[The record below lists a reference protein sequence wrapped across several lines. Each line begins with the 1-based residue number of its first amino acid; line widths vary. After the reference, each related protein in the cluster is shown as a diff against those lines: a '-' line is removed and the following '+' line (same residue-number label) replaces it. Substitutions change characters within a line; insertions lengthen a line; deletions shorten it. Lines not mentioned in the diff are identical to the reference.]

1 MKIRQSI
8 KMAWGAIISNKMRS
22 FLTMLGIIIG
32 VCSVTL
38 LISLVQGGTGSI
50 TESMEDL
57 GGDQIMV
64 SVTDTHK
71 KLTYHELQTLE
82 GTGGIKTISPYLT
95 GNGVAVAEGNSADV
109 SINGI
114 TPAYQEVQGLDVE
127 QGRQFTDLDME
138 KRLNVCIVGTEVAT
152 DLFGTTQV
160 LDNRI
165 RVNGYDYRVVGVLE
179 KQDEAMLNGTGN
191 SIYLPFTNAQRLLK
205 QTAITGF
212 YLSAQEEEALSQAQD
227 TIDGY
232 LEKKFGSEEGYTI
245 LNMSNIVDMMNTVM
259 STLSLMLGGIAA
271 ISLLV
276 GGIGIMNI
284 MLVSVTERT
293 REIGIR
299 KAIGAQRSD
308 ITVQFMIESVFI
320 SLIGG
325 IIGMGISQLVLWILN
340 MVFQDYHFA
349 ISLSVGAL
357 ALGFSVAVGLIF
369 GIYPA
374 NKAAKLK
381 PINALHYE

>member
-138 KRLNVCIVGTEVAT
+138 QRLNVCIVGTEVAT

-212 YLSAQEEEALSQAQD
+212 YLSAQKEEALSQAQD

>member
-1 MKIRQSI
+1 MKLKQSV
-8 KMAWGAIISNKMRS
+8 KMAWAAILSNKMRS

-38 LISLVQGGTGSI
+38 LISIVQGGAGTI
-50 TESMEDL
+50 TDSMQDL

-64 SVTDTHK
+64 SVMDTHK
-71 KLTYHELQTLE
+71 KLTYFELQSLE
-82 GTGGIKTISPYLT
+82 GSGGIQTVSPYLSS
-95 GNGVAVAEGNSADV
+95 NLVAVAAGNSTTV
-109 SINGI
+109 SLNGV
-114 TPAYQEVQGLDVE
+114 TPSYQDVQGLDVE
-127 QGRQFTDLDME
+127 EGRNISNLDMQE
-138 KRLNVCIVGTEVAT
+138 RLNVCIVGTETAKK
-152 DLFGTTQV
+152 LFGTTDV
-160 LDNRI
+160 LNASLRL
-165 RVNGYDYRVVGVLE
+165 NGHDYRIIGVLKAE
-179 KQDEAMLNGTGN
+179 DSSLMNGTSN
-191 SIYLPFTNAQRLLK
+191 SVYIPLTSAQRLLK
-205 QTAITGF
+205 QTAITNF
-212 YLSAQEEEALSQAQD
+212 YLKAENENELQTAQD
-227 TIDGY
+227 TADAF
-232 LEKKFGSEEGYTI
+232 LEHKFGSDDVYTI

-259 STLSLMLGGIAA
+259 DTLSLMLGGIAA

-308 ITVQFMIESVFI
+308 ITVQFMIESVVI

-325 IIGMGISQLVLWILN
+325 LIGMVISQVVLSVLN
-340 MVFQDYHFA
+340 VVLPDYHFR

-357 ALGFSVAVGLIF
+357 ALSFSVGVGLVF

-381 PINALHYE
+381 PINALRYE

>member
-50 TESMEDL
+50 TESMEDF

-138 KRLNVCIVGTEVAT
+138 QRLNVCIVGTEVAT

>member
-138 KRLNVCIVGTEVAT
+138 QRLNVCIVGTEVAT

>member
-1 MKIRQSI
+1 MKVRQSI

-57 GGDQIMV
+57 GGDQIIV

-71 KLTYHELQTLE
+71 KLTYHELQALE
-82 GTGGIKTISPYLT
+82 GSGGIKTISPYLS
-95 GNGVAVAEGNSADV
+95 GNGVAVAEGNSAEV

-138 KRLNVCIVGTEVAT
+138 QRLDVCIVGTEVAT

-160 LDNRI
+160 LDSRI
-165 RVNGYDYRVVGVLE
+165 RINGYDYRVVGVLE

-191 SIYLPFTNAQRLLK
+191 SIYIPFTNAQRLLK
-205 QTAITGF
+205 QTAITSF
-212 YLSAQEEEALSQAQD
+212 YLSASEEEALSQAQD

-232 LEKKFGSEEGYTI
+232 LEKKFGSDEGYTI

-325 IIGMGISQLVLWILN
+325 IMGLGISQLVLWILN
-340 MVFQDYHFA
+340 ILFQDYHFA
-349 ISLSVGAL
+349 ISLSVGTL